1 MKCVSIKLRNEVFRD
16 MEDIRR
22 TVKVSRNAY
31 IARALVLYNQLHK
44 RQLRQG
50 RLRRESRAVRAHSL
64 AASEEFAKLQRY
76 GAARACAQGV
86 VTEAD
91 VDAAVFQ
98 DR

>member
-50 RLRRESRAVRAHSL
+50 RLRRESRA
-64 AASEEFAKLQRY
+64 FAKLQRY